1 MVLVYTEALVSY
13 MIMPLQT
20 LDIWTNYKTYKM
32 KGFHIIQISLCD
44 SSLVLSIVR
53 KTCNNIWNL
62 FKNKLGLKKK
72 IYDRVNQIYIVTSLL
87 YPRLFCGER
96 DLTTYPLILFF
107 YFVLRIS
114 EIVIIWEMTSFHLL
128 NTSRH

>member
-32 KGFHIIQISLCD
+32 KGFHIIQISLYD

-53 KTCNNIWNL
+53 KTCNKIWNL
-62 FKNKLGLKKK
+62 FKNKLGLKKKK

-87 YPRLFCGER
+87 YPGLFCG
-96 DLTTYPLILFF
+96 
-107 YFVLRIS
+107 
-114 EIVIIWEMTSFHLL
+114 
-128 NTSRH
+128 

>member
-1 MVLVYTEALVSY
+1 
-13 MIMPLQT
+13 
-20 LDIWTNYKTYKM
+20 M

-53 KTCNNIWNL
+53 KTCNNIWNF
-62 FKNKLGLKKK
+62 FKNKLGFKKEEE

-96 DLTTYPLILFF
+96 DLTTYP
-107 YFVLRIS
+107 
-114 EIVIIWEMTSFHLL
+114 
-128 NTSRH
+128 